1 MKLLKTLCIVIGALL
16 ATIPSLAQSTNKSGD
31 TQTADADQI
40 PRLLSYQ
47 GVLHDNE
54 GNAVADGSYVMTFT
68 LYENAESADAL
79 WSETRQVAL
88 AGGVF
93 HANLGSVNALLLPF
107 DRAYWLGIAVGEAGE
122 LAPRIALTATAY
134 SFMALTVADGA
145 VTAHKLAPGSVTG
158 SALADNSVTA
168 TKIHPDIDIATT
180 GTIQAG
186 SFTGDGSGL
195 TGLPVVNSLNGLRDN
210 VSLVAGDN
218 IGLTQSDS
226 TIVISALINAG
237 EGTIS
242 GITAGEGLTG
252 GGTAGVVTLA
262 VAEGGVTSSMLADSA
277 VTAGK
282 LAPGAVT
289 GSALADSSVT
299 ATRIHPD
306 IDIATTGTIQAGS
319 FTGDGSG
326 LTGLPA
332 GEISLPFIGEV
343 NSGSAAFSV
352 INTSASGTTYGVS
365 STSQSTSG
373 RGVFGRATANSG
385 ITYGVE
391 GVSQSPDGRGVRGQ
405 STATS
410 GTTYG
415 VEGLSNSTN
424 GTGVFGQVS
433 ASSGT
438 TYGVEGL
445 SRSTDGRGVLGFA
458 SATSGTT
465 VGVYGFSRS
474 PDGRG
479 VYGEANATSGTTY
492 GVFGQSRSTAGRGVY
507 GWASATSGVTTGV
520 YGFSRSPEGRGVF
533 GWASAASGTTFGVE
547 GRSSSTA
554 GRGVYGEAFAASGIT
569 YGIWGES
576 QSPDGRGVFGF
587 TTATSGATRGVYGRS
602 NSTDGSGVYGWAS
615 ASSGKTFA
623 VRGSSNSSDGFSAYF
638 TGVAGSKNY
647 FQRGV
652 GIGIENPGTFLLAV
666 NGNAAKPGGGSWS
679 AFSDKRLKNDIR
691 PLDNGSLDRLLSING
706 YTFEYLDEAIENR
719 LALPG
724 RQTGLIAQEVL
735 EVFPDWVDTDD
746 EGYLYVTE
754 RGLTALLIEA
764 LRELRQE
771 KDAQITALIREK
783 LDLQARLEREKR
795 ELASRLEHIEA
806 ALGIPSPTMKTQ
818 N

>member
-1 MKLLKTLCIVIGALL
+1 M
-16 ATIPSLAQSTNKSGD
+16 
-31 TQTADADQI
+31 
-40 PRLLSYQ
+40 
-47 GVLHDNE
+47 
-54 GNAVADGSYVMTFT
+54 
-68 LYENAESADAL
+68 
-79 WSETRQVAL
+79 
-88 AGGVF
+88 
-93 HANLGSVNALLLPF
+93 
-107 DRAYWLGIAVGEAGE
+107 
-122 LAPRIALTATAY
+122 
-134 SFMALTVADGA
+134 
-145 VTAHKLAPGSVTG
+145 
-158 SALADNSVTA
+158 
-168 TKIHPDIDIATT
+168 
-180 GTIQAG
+180 
-186 SFTGDGSGL
+186 
-195 TGLPVVNSLNGLRDN
+195 
-210 VSLVAGDN
+210 
-218 IGLTQSDS
+218 
-226 TIVISALINAG
+226 
-237 EGTIS
+237 
-242 GITAGEGLTG
+242 
-252 GGTAGVVTLA
+252 
-262 VAEGGVTSSMLADSA
+262 
-277 VTAGK
+277 
-282 LAPGAVT
+282 
-289 GSALADSSVT
+289 
-299 ATRIHPD
+299 
-306 IDIATTGTIQAGS
+306 
-319 FTGDGSG
+319 
-326 LTGLPA
+326 
-332 GEISLPFIGEV
+332 
-343 NSGSAAFSV
+343 
-352 INTSASGTTYGVS
+352 
-365 STSQSTSG
+365 
-373 RGVFGRATANSG
+373 
-385 ITYGVE
+385 
-391 GVSQSPDGRGVRGQ
+391 
-405 STATS
+405 
-410 GTTYG
+410 
-415 VEGLSNSTN
+415 
-424 GTGVFGQVS
+424 
-433 ASSGT
+433 
-438 TYGVEGL
+438 
-445 SRSTDGRGVLGFA
+445 
-458 SATSGTT
+458 
-465 VGVYGFSRS
+465 
-474 PDGRG
+474 
-479 VYGEANATSGTTY
+479 
-492 GVFGQSRSTAGRGVY
+492 FGQSRSTAGRGVY